1 MLTMEDLQRIGDASG
16 ARLEVVGGLTIWE
29 ASPVFLHQEIIFR
42 IQVSIKPLAGSG
54 GECGCVQASD
64 VAVRFPDGS
73 LKRPDIAIF
82 CRRPDNPEQETT
94 LLPEAVVEIISQDY
108 EAKDLVIGIPF
119 YLSQGV
125 KDVLVLDP
133 RTNVVIHA
141 RHGSRREY
149 VSPVEIALEC
159 GCVCTV

>member
-1 MLTMEDLQRIGDASG
+1 MLTMEQLERLGEANNT
-16 ARLEVVGGLTIWE
+16 RLEVVGGLTLWE

-42 IQVSIKPLAGSG
+42 IQVSIKPLAGG
-54 GECGCVQASD
+54 GECGCVHASD
-64 VAVRFPDGS
+64 VAVRFPEGS

-94 LLPEAVVEIISQDY
+94 LLPEAVIEVISQDY

-119 YLSQGV
+119 YLLQGV
-125 KDVLVLDP
+125 KDVLVLNP
-133 RTNVVIHA
+133 KTQAVVHA
-141 RHGSRREY
+141 RRGSRQEY
-149 VSPVEIALEC
+149 ISPVEIALEC

>member
-1 MLTMEDLQRIGDASG
+1 MLTMEELHRMGEANG
-16 ARLEVVGGLTIWE
+16 TRLEVVGGLTIWE

-42 IQVSIKPLAGSG
+42 IQVSIRPLGNNAG
-54 GECGCVQASD
+54 CGCVHASD
-64 VAVRFPDGS
+64 VTVRFPDGS

-94 LLPEAVVEIISQDY
+94 LLPEAVIEVISQDY

-133 RTNVVIHA
+133 KTNAVIHA

>member
-1 MLTMEDLQRIGDASG
+1 MLTMEELQRLGEANNT
-16 ARLEVVGGLTIWE
+16 RLEVVGGLTLWE

-42 IQVSIKPLAGSG
+42 IQVSIKPQTNNV
-54 GECGCVQASD
+54 GCACVHASD

-94 LLPEAVVEIISQDY
+94 LLPEAVIEVISQDY

-125 KDVLVLDP
+125 KDVLVLNP
-133 RTNVVIHA
+133 KTNIVIHA
-141 RHGSRREY
+141 RQGSRWEY
-149 VSPVEIALEC
+149 VSPVEIVLEC
-159 GCVCTV
+159 GCGCTV

>member
-1 MLTMEDLQRIGDASG
+1 MLTMEELQRLGEANDT
-16 ARLEVVGGLTIWE
+16 RLEVVGGLTLWE

-42 IQVSIKPLAGSG
+42 IQVSIKPLAGNSG
-54 GECGCVQASD
+54 CQCVHASD

-94 LLPEAVVEIISQDY
+94 LLPEAVVEIISQNY

-125 KDVLVLDP
+125 KDVLVFNP
-133 RTNVVIHA
+133 ITQGVIHA
-141 RHGSRREY
+141 RRDSRREY